1 MPAGKNTSEQI
12 AGLIP
17 WPKFD
22 LVVGSSSR
30 SATMYMNLQCKHD
43 PNDFYGFQS
52 CRLGVLDLDDAG
64 LIEHLYIT
72 PKCLIDLTTIQ
83 N

>member
-1 MPAGKNTSEQI
+1 MLCKNTREQI

-22 LVVGSSSR
+22 LVVGSGST
-30 SATMYMNLQCKHD
+30 TMYMNLQYKHD
-43 PNDFYGFQS
+43 PNDFDGFQS
-52 CRLGVLDLDDAG
+52 CRLGVLELGAAC
-64 LIEHLYIT
+64 LIEHMYIT
-72 PKCLIDLTTIQ
+72 PKCLTTIQ